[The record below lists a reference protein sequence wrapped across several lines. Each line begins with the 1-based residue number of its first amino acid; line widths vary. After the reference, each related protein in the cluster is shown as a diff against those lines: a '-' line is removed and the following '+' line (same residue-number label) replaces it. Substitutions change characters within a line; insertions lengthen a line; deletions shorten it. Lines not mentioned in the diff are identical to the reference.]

1 MEAKKRIDLPKVVVD
16 TTASELTKKAI
27 ALLLPLLLGLVLA
40 LVPQVRDRILPVLS
54 KPLLAVIGGLSL
66 SLNLALFFV
75 ALHYRKSFNLSR
87 KLTPRFGVLWSQD
100 QVAHCPACSK
110 PLGHYGEY
118 AVGNWKRMG
127 FKCVSCR
134 HVLLMSDDDGRIL
147 ELTEAKKLLTAN
159 GRDAQSEKAKEL
171 SDSLDETSLK
181 LLRFIANS
189 DNKNEE
195 PTLIRHIGLHPERVR
210 HHLNLLEEGKYVY
223 AIRVMLGYDTPT
235 TYHLAQ
241 RGREYLLQHN
251 LI

>member
-1 MEAKKRIDLPKVVVD
+1 MEVKKKVVESA
-16 TTASELTKKAI
+16 ASELTKQI
-27 ALLLPLLLGLVLA
+27 ILLLLPLLSGLVVA
-40 LVPQVRDRILPVLS
+40 LVPQVRDRILPGLT
-54 KPLLAVIGGLSL
+54 KPLLAVLAGISL
-66 SLNLALFFV
+66 SLNLALVFYVFR
-75 ALHYRKSFNLSR
+75 LRKSLNLSR

-134 HVLLMSDDDGRIL
+134 HVLLMSDDDGRII

-159 GRDAQSEKAKEL
+159 GRDSQSEKAKEL
-171 SDSLDETSLK
+171 SDSLDETSVK

-189 DNKNEE
+189 SHKSEE
-195 PTLIRHIGLHPERVR
+195 PALIRHVGLHPERVR
-210 HHLNLLEEGKYVY
+210 HHLDTLEEGKYIY
-223 AIRVMLGYDTPT
+223 AIRVSLGYNSPT